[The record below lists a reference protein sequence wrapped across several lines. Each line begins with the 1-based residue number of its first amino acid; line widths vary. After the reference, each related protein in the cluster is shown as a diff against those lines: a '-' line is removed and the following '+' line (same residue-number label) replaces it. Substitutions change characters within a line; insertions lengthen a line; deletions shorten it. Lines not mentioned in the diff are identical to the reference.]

1 MLTKEYLQ
9 KVYDY
14 LDEKWTKYCT
24 CPRERNQIEE
34 IVQLYSQNLN
44 DELYLTLNEGRAT
57 GLFEHGF
64 FERDMQN
71 SFSKITELLNTGND
85 AIEKQT
91 IL

>member
-24 CPRERNQIEE
+24 CPREKNRIEE
-34 IVQLYSQNLN
+34 IVQLYSQNMN
-44 DELYLTLNEGRAT
+44 DELYLILNEGRAT

-71 SFSKITELLNTGND
+71 SFSKLTELIAQISD
-85 AIEKQT
+85 SEE
-91 IL
+91 